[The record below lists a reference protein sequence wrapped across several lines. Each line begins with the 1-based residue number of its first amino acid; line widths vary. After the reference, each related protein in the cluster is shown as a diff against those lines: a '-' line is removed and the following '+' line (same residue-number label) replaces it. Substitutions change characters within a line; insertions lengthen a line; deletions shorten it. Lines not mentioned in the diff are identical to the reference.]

1 MSKSN
6 NSIKSFEL
14 TNKTNKTK
22 IKNQRQTKTK
32 MFVIYI
38 IDV

>member
-14 TNKTNKTK
+14 TNKTN
-22 IKNQRQTKTK
+22 IKRQTKTK

>member
-22 IKNQRQTKTK
+22 IKDKDKQKLK
-32 MFVIYI
+32 CLLFI
-38 IDV
+38 

>member
-14 TNKTNKTK
+14 TNNLKNKIQNTNKNK
-22 IKNQRQTKTK
+22 IL
-32 MFVIYI
+32 VIYI
-38 IDV
+38 TDV